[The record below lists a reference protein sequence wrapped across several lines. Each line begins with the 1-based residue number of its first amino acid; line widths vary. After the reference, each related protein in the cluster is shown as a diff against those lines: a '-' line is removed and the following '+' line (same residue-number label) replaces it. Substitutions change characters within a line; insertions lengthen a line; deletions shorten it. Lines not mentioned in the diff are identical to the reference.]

1 MPELF
6 AVGHK
11 SSDNITIDRFL
22 IEEKPIKS
30 HFQLILAEVSIYIY
44 RTFNICNGEHVRLMC
59 LQLGFRG
66 IDER

>member
-30 HFQLILAEVSIYIY
+30 HFQLILAEVSIFIY
-44 RTFNICNGEHVRLMC
+44 RTFNICNGEMF
-59 LQLGFRG
+59 G
-66 IDER
+66 